1 MKLTSKLAA
10 AVVAVLIT
18 ALFTSLPIH
27 AQQTNNVADEKRVPL
42 NEAAMA
48 HDANGVS
55 ALQATLRTTALNG
68 TPDSP
73 VTNVRLIIKNTSG
86 ISYSFVSGVV
96 TFYDASG
103 VRCGEGIFKADALA
117 VDESF
122 DSDSPGV
129 RIRCEVTT
137 WRLVATNLLP
147 RNPPT
152 MPPVQ
157 P

>member
-86 ISYSFVSGVV
+86 GNN
-96 TFYDASG
+96 
-103 VRCGEGIFKADALA
+103 R
-117 VDESF
+117 
-122 DSDSPGV
+122 
-129 RIRCEVTT
+129 
-137 WRLVATNLLP
+137 
-147 RNPPT
+147 
-152 MPPVQ
+152 
-157 P
+157 